1 MKLYITIFI
10 LTLFFPFFKAESHQK
25 NTKNFTCADE
35 NGPRFEFTIP
45 DLKNSLIKED
55 FSFKDY
61 DLEDRNSFVFR
72 KGVLEKKSSYIDDSY
87 YFYKVNSELMD
98 NDLKNIY
105 FEFFPPS
112 TLMLKQN
119 SSNFLSLA
127 CWRESD

>member
-1 MKLYITIFI
+1 MKLYITISI
-10 LTLFFPFFKAESHQK
+10 LTLSFSFFKAESHEK
-25 NTKNFTCADE
+25 NIQNFMCADE
-35 NGPRFEFTIP
+35 KGPRFEFTIP
-45 DLKNSLIKED
+45 DLKDDLKKED
-55 FSFKDY
+55 FSFKDF

-87 YFYKVNSELMD
+87 YFYKVNSELMN

-127 CWRESD
+127 CWRKSD